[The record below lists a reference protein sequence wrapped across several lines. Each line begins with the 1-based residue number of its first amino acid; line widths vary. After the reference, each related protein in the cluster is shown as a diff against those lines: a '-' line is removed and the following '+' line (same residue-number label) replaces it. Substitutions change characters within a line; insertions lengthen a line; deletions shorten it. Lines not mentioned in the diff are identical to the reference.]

1 MTKVFSNKNS
11 TYDIIRLQQ
20 FNKISSEKL
29 SDLKLFLKDC
39 EKKNLTS
46 YFHQIKFIVFK
57 KVRLKKSLLSCSA
70 TSVFTNKYHM
80 VNFDRI
86 CL

>member
-1 MTKVFSNKNS
+1 MTNVFSNKNS

-57 KVRLKKSLLSCSA
+57 KVRLKKSLLSYSA